1 MIKIHVLIQAI
12 NAKVKEYLKEK
23 STNLQQ
29 SCLPSLCQMN
39 YLHALHYSVALAEHT
54 QNLSPDYPK
63 QAFFSQAVQSAKMN
77 DSPLKDR
84 TK

>member
-1 MIKIHVLIQAI
+1 MIKIHVLIQVI
-12 NAKVKEYLKEK
+12 NAKVKEYLKQK

-54 QNLSPDYPK
+54 QIYHLIIQK
-63 QAFFSQAVQSAKMN
+63 QAFFSQAVQ
-77 DSPLKDR
+77 
-84 TK
+84 